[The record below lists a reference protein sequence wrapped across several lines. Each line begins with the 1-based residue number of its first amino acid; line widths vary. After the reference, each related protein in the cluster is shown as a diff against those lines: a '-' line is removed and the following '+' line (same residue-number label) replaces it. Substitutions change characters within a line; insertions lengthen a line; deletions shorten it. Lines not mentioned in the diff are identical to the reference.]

1 MGRCPRI
8 TRYRFLVQRILVA
21 TDRSESAERAVSYAA
36 SMAERFGAELV
47 LVQIV
52 VPDTAM
58 GSDGQVAA
66 HQRAGTLAEELR
78 EHATTVAGAR
88 GVAKVMVDTDPARGI
103 VQAAEEVGA
112 DVVVVGNVGMSGRK
126 KFLLGNVPNRVS
138 HNARCTV
145 IIVNTDQL
153 TREGRPIPVA
163 PSAEPVTSGRG
174 VTDDMGG
181 HLIGRATRIGTVMGR
196 YGVKELFGSDRR
208 DTGGNRDR
216 ARRLRNALEDL
227 GPTFAK
233 LGQILS
239 TRPDLLPP
247 EFIEELATLQDRVK
261 PLTEE
266 EVVSVMEQ
274 ELGVPWEDVFESI
287 DPEPLAAGTVGQVH
301 RATLADGDLVVVKV
315 QRPTARQDILRDLGL
330 LEMFA
335 EKTQGRPAFSQ
346 MVDLPAI
353 IEHMST
359 ALRRELDSRE
369 EAANLERMREVLTPY
384 DRLAVP
390 RLYPELSTDRLL
402 VMEWVEGV
410 GLLESEDSPER
421 KEAARQLLESYYR
434 QILTDGFF
442 HADPHPGNLVW
453 GADGRIYFLDLGLVG
468 EVGPEVRDLLLNMLM
483 AFWQEDVPYLA
494 DVVLMLAGAEQR
506 ADLDLQAFQEELSG
520 LLARYRHASLKEIE
534 LGPML
539 QEITEISIR
548 HGVKLPSSLA
558 LTGKALAQVQM
569 AVARCD
575 PELDPFSLA
584 GTYVVKNLRE
594 QIRRRANPQTLF
606 YEAQKM
612 RVRLVRLVESIERL
626 TGARPGPKLQVHFRG
641 TERLEDT
648 IRRAG
653 RRLSLAIVA
662 GGAAVGTAFTVGQ
675 PDVAEWVPGALG
687 AVSGALTLGLL
698 FDLLRGRR

>member
-1 MGRCPRI
+1 MR
-8 TRYRFLVQRILVA
+8 V
-21 TDRSESAERAVSYAA
+21 
-36 SMAERFGAELV
+36 V
-47 LVQIV
+47 L
-52 VPDTAM
+52 A
-58 GSDGQVAA
+58 
-66 HQRAGTLAEELR
+66 
-78 EHATTVAGAR
+78 
-88 GVAKVMVDTDPARGI
+88 
-103 VQAAEEVGA
+103 
-112 DVVVVGNVGMSGRK
+112 
-126 KFLLGNVPNRVS
+126 
-138 HNARCTV
+138 
-145 IIVNTDQL
+145 
-153 TREGRPIPVA
+153 
-163 PSAEPVTSGRG
+163 
-174 VTDDMGG
+174 
-181 HLIGRATRIGTVMGR
+181 
-196 YGVKELFGSDRR
+196 
-208 DTGGNRDR
+208 
-216 ARRLRNALEDL
+216 
-227 GPTFAK
+227 
-233 LGQILS
+233 
-239 TRPDLLPP
+239 
-247 EFIEELATLQDRVK
+247 
-261 PLTEE
+261 
-266 EVVSVMEQ
+266 
-274 ELGVPWEDVFESI
+274 
-287 DPEPLAAGTVGQVH
+287 
-301 RATLADGDLVVVKV
+301 
-315 QRPTARQDILRDLGL
+315 
-330 LEMFA
+330 
-335 EKTQGRPAFSQ
+335 
-346 MVDLPAI
+346 
-353 IEHMST
+353 
-359 ALRRELDSRE
+359 
-369 EAANLERMREVLTPY
+369 PY

-390 RLYPELSTDRLL
+390 RLYSELSTDRLL
-402 VMEWVEGV
+402 VMEWIQGV

-494 DVVLMLAGAEQR
+494 DVVLMLAGAEQQ

-675 PDVAEWVPGALG
+675 PDVSEWVPGALG

-698 FDLLRGRR
+698 FDLIRGRR

>member
-1 MGRCPRI
+1 
-8 TRYRFLVQRILVA
+8 VQRIAVA
-21 TDRSESAERAVSYAA
+21 TDRSESADRAVSYAA

-58 GSDGQVAA
+58 GSDGEVAA
-66 HQRAGTLAEELR
+66 HQRAATVAEELR

-88 GVAKVMVDTDPARGI
+88 GVAKVMVDRDPARGI

-112 DVVVVGNVGMSGRK
+112 DAVVVGNVGMAGRK

-153 TREGRPIPVA
+153 TREGRPIPTA
-163 PSAEPVTSGRG
+163 PSAEPAVPSGRG
-174 VTDDMGG
+174 ITDDMGG
-181 HLIGRATRIGTVMGR
+181 HLIGRATRIGTVMGK

-208 DTGGNRDR
+208 DAGGNRDR
-216 ARRLRNALEDL
+216 ARRLRSALEEL

-301 RATLADGDLVVVKV
+301 RATLADGDQVVVKV

-346 MVDLPAI
+346 IVDLPAI

-369 EAANLERMREVLTPY
+369 EAANLERMRQVLAPY
-384 DRLAVP
+384 DRLEVP
-390 RLYPELSTDRLL
+390 RLYLELSTDRLL
-402 VMEWVEGV
+402 VMEWIEGV
-410 GLLESEDSPER
+410 GLLEAEDSPER
-421 KEAARQLLESYYR
+421 REAARQLLESYYR

-453 GADGRIYFLDLGLVG
+453 GADGKIYFLDLGLVG

-494 DVVLMLAGAEQR
+494 DVVLMLAGADQR
-506 ADLDLQAFQEELSG
+506 ADIDLAAFQAELGG
-520 LLARYRHASLKEIE
+520 LLGRYRHASLKEIE

-539 QEITEISIR
+539 QEITEIAIR

-575 PELDPFSLA
+575 PDLDPFSLA
-584 GTYVVKNLRE
+584 GTYVVKNVRE
-594 QIRRRANPQTLF
+594 QIRKRANPQTLF
-606 YEAQKM
+606 YEAQKV

-641 TERLEDT
+641 TDRLEGT
-648 IRRAG
+648 IHRAG

-675 PDVAEWVPGALG
+675 PDVAEWVPTALG
-687 AVSGALTLGLL
+687 TASGALTLGLL
-698 FDLLRGRR
+698 IDILRTRR